1 MIMLTSSSSL
11 VELVVGPLHR
21 AAHRWRT
28 GAPREVAAIEM
39 VDTLQR
45 SHGGRGGAARAEAL
59 LLTQA
64 DAHGIDID
72 TLKKRIRALRQKR
85 ARRQSI

>member
-1 MIMLTSSSSL
+1 
-11 VELVVGPLHR
+11 
-21 AAHRWRT
+21 
-28 GAPREVAAIEM
+28 M